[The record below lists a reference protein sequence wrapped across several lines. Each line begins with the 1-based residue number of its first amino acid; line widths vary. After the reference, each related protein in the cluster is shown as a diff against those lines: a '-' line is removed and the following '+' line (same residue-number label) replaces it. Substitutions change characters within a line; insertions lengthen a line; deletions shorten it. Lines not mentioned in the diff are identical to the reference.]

1 MFLRCVSAGDAQ
13 LAPAVQFFVSAENT
27 VFLVV
32 IRGSGLEKESTE
44 AAASGGLCEAEK
56 VARSWLSYVSDQV
69 FSHHQSCRT
78 VLLATHRDTAKK
90 HKTFDQDSKRLAEL
104 CLELQAAYPSAQLS
118 SEPLFINALDRK
130 EGRSALWSRVQA
142 AAAWL
147 LKGQMVPKFINTCS
161 DVMEQYTTNLSS
173 AQWCSYTEFLQL
185 PMVKDLTRDQ
195 RSSAFASL
203 RKMGYIIQL
212 PNGTII
218 MKPQWFAAAAS
229 LTLSPPKGPND
240 GDAPLLHIQTDP
252 NNPGFVTDGSLKK
265 QIMSLTAGFKELEW
279 SDDAKTRDDQVSK
292 LVEFLADI
300 EILIPDP
307 LERVCRSVADSH
319 LYDASASFAWLLL
332 FITRLHL
339 KLSPRSIANPIASG
353 SFPLCWYESDFLH
366 ETDCKCCHIIEIL
379 CWLLVDD

>member
-1 MFLRCVSAGDAQ
+1 MTGVLSAKTLNKVLSRAANAGDAQ

-32 IRGSGLEKESTE
+32 IRGAGLDQEFVGASTSGS
-44 AAASGGLCEAEK
+44 LCEGET

-69 FSHHQSCRT
+69 FSHHQGCRT
-78 VLLATHRDTAKK
+78 VLVATHRDTAEKN
-90 HKTFDQDSKRLAEL
+90 KTSHQDLKRLVEL
-104 CLELQAAYPSAQLS
+104 CAELQATYPSAQLS
-118 SEPLFINALDRK
+118 GEPLFINALDRK

-252 NNPGFVTDGSLKK
+252 NNPGFVTDNSLKK
-265 QIMSLTAGFKELEW
+265 QILSLTADFKELEW

-292 LVEFLADI
+292 LVEFLAYI
-300 EILIPDP
+300 ETVIPDP
-307 LERVCRSVADSH
+307 LGRVC
-319 LYDASASFAWLLL
+319 
-332 FITRLHL
+332 
-339 KLSPRSIANPIASG
+339 G
-353 SFPLCWYESDFLH
+353 
-366 ETDCKCCHIIEIL
+366 
-379 CWLLVDD
+379 

>member
-1 MFLRCVSAGDAQ
+1 VCSVRCWTLILHDFAFCGNAGDAQ
-13 LAPAVQFFVSAENT
+13 LAPAVQFFVSAENS

-32 IRGSGLEKESTE
+32 INGAGLHQDFDQAATSGNT
-44 AAASGGLCEAEK
+44 CEAEK

-69 FSHHQSCRT
+69 FSRHQSCRSIL
-78 VLLATHRDTAKK
+78 VATHRDTAEKN
-90 HKTFDQDSKRLAEL
+90 KTFDQDSKRLAEL
-104 CLELQAAYPSAQLS
+104 CLELQAAYPAAKLRT
-118 SEPLFINALDRK
+118 EPVFINALDRK
-130 EGRSALWSRVQA
+130 EGRSTLWSRVLGG
-142 AAAWL
+142 AAWL

-161 DVMEQYTTNLSS
+161 DFMEQYTSISS
-173 AQWCSYTEFLQL
+173 TAQWCSYEEFVAL

-203 RKMGYIIQL
+203 RKMGYVILL

-265 QIMSLTAGFKELEW
+265 QILSLTAGFKELEW

-292 LVEFLADI
+292 LVEFLAYI
-300 EILIPDP
+300 ETVIPDP
-307 LERVCRSVADSH
+307 LERV
-319 LYDASASFAWLLL
+319 
-332 FITRLHL
+332 
-339 KLSPRSIANPIASG
+339 G
-353 SFPLCWYESDFLH
+353 S
-366 ETDCKCCHIIEIL
+366 
-379 CWLLVDD
+379 